1 MDCVVTLGHVPSNR
15 TEVATTWDVHVVADS
30 DTRWKWGAALAH
42 QLTGDGTSRVHGHLL
57 DGRAAPTDRQLDDV
71 GADAASLTRGGLAD
85 VLQELADTEAEI
97 VVLAC
102 VGGTIQ
108 SLLHGL
114 GRAWQGRQSRPVV
127 VTGYVGV
134 VYERVV
140 DGLLLRAG
148 ADIVLANSAA
158 DARAFRAVFDAVGA
172 DPDSVVRT
180 ALPFLTDVQHDPTAA
195 GRTRPFTVTFVA
207 QPSVPET
214 LAERRYAIA
223 QVVEHARRHP
233 DRQVLVKLRGRRGE
247 QTTHVEAYHYAS
259 LVAESALPGNVRY
272 AYGSMSRVL
281 DRTDLCVTVSSTA
294 ALEAM
299 HRNIPVG
306 ILTDFGLRESLG
318 NHVFVPSGALV
329 SWPELHDGVV
339 PKTDPGWA
347 ADNGVGDLD
356 AWSEVRTRLRRLT
369 AQHDALPPLHPTY
382 TVDNAAAY
390 LPGLLARHSLRPDGT
405 ALAGGTERR
414 ARPLRRMLR
423 ATARRAYR
431 VGTTRIEP
439 RLRRWANS

>member
-1 MDCVVTLGHVPSNR
+1 M
-15 TEVATTWDVHVVADS
+15 VADS

-42 QLTGDGTSRVHGHLL
+42 QLSGAGTSRVHGHLL
-57 DGRAAPTDRQLDDV
+57 DGRAAPNDRQLHDV
-71 GADAASLTRGGLAD
+71 GADAVSLTRGGLTD

-102 VGGTIQ
+102 VGGAIQ
-108 SLLHGL
+108 ALLHGL
-114 GRAWQGRQSRPVV
+114 AQAWQGRQSRPVV

-158 DARAFRAVFDAVGA
+158 DARSFRAVYEAVGV
-172 DPDSVVRT
+172 DPDTIARI
-180 ALPFLTDVQHDPTAA
+180 ALPFLGNAPHDPTAA

-214 LAERRYAIA
+214 RAERRYAMD
-223 QVVEHARRHP
+223 QVLEHARRHP
-233 DRQVLVKLRGRRGE
+233 DREVIVKLRGRKGE
-247 QTTHVEAYHYAS
+247 QTTHSEPYHYAKLVPEGS
-259 LVAESALPGNVRY
+259 LPANVRF

-299 HRNIPVG
+299 HRGIPVG
-306 ILTDFGLRESLG
+306 ILTDFGIREALG
-318 NHVFVPSGALV
+318 NQVFVSSGALV
-329 SWPELHDGVV
+329 SWPELHDGAV
-339 PKTDPGWA
+339 PKTDPAWA
-347 ADNGVGDLD
+347 ADNGVGDAD
-356 AWSEVRTRLRRLT
+356 QQNPTDPWSEVHARLRRLT
-369 AQHDALPPLHPTY
+369 AQHDSLAPLHPKY
-382 TVDNAAAY
+382 SPDNAAAY
-390 LPGLLARHSLRPDGT
+390 LPGLLSRHGLQTDGT
-405 ALAGGTERR
+405 ALRGDIDQR
-414 ARPLRRMLR
+414 ARPARRVLR
-423 ATARRAYR
+423 AAARRAYL
-431 VGTTRIEP
+431 VGTARIEP